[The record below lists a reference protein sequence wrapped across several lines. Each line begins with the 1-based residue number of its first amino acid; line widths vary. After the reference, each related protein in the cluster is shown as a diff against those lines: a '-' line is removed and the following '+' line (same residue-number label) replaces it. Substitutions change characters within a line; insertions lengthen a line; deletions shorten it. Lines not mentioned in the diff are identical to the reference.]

1 MKRESERV
9 EQQSDREL
17 RQQQPIARE
26 APAPGLKLTHNG
38 GQVAN
43 TDTKL
48 SPGQ

>member
-9 EQQSDREL
+9 EQQS
-17 RQQQPIARE
+17 IARE

-43 TDTKL
+43 TDKKL